1 MLNRLLKKHLNSILI
16 FSSFITLSTFIV
28 GCGSEEATKQL
39 SAEERYDLGMK
50 AFKDE
55 NYLDAIEEF
64 KVVSLQYLGSK
75 VADSAQFY
83 LAECRYLRD
92 EYILAAFEYDVLVR
106 TMPSSIFVS
115 RSRFRRATCFYKLSP
130 NSILDQNYSKKAID
144 EYQAFLEYHPTDTL
158 VSLAEQRISELNTK
172 LAEKDY
178 ENGMTYMH
186 MEYYKAATYY
196 FDLVLDKYHDTQYAE
211 PSYLKKAEALTNR
224 KKFAD
229 AKETLEKFRTKY
241 PSSLLKS
248 DSDRLN
254 SDIEAGLRDE
264 KTKKRKTPEPLKDT
278 GRQMHQLGN

>member
-1 MLNRLLKKHLNSILI
+1 LLNRLLKKHLNSILI

-241 PSSLLKS
+241 PSSVLKS
-248 DSDRLN
+248 DSDRLD

-264 KTKKRKTPEPLKDT
+264 KTKKQKTPEPLKDT